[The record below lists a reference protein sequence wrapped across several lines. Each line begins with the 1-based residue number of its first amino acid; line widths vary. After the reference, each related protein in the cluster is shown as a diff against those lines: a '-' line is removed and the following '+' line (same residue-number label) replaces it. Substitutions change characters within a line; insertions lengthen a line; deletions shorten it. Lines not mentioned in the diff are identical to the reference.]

1 MARNRPQPRR
11 RQDVA
16 TKPKPKA
23 QTKAKK
29 PATVKRPAGNKNGK
43 K

>member
-1 MARNRPQPRR
+1 VQKTQPRR

-29 PATVKRPAGNKNGK
+29 PATVKRPAAGNKNGK